1 LRRDRLAVCGQG
13 RGEAKP
19 RAKQPAPA
27 LESEEADMTSPH
39 SEIEEPRTADELIAR
54 YRDVRR
60 RLYSPAT
67 ALELAD
73 GKTRT
78 DHVTCKAIATIP
90 VPSREPEQRPSQTP
104 FQYQTPARE
113 ALRAVSTR
121 TRVPIAD
128 ILGRDR
134 RPLIAA
140 ARHEAI
146 WRVRRVTGWSLPRLG
161 RFFKRDHTTVLH
173 SVREMEKRSA
183 HDPELRAYMIA
194 LSLPRATAAPTPSTP
209 PISCSRHRP

>member
-1 LRRDRLAVCGQG
+1 
-13 RGEAKP
+13 
-19 RAKQPAPA
+19 
-27 LESEEADMTSPH
+27 MTSPH
-39 SEIEEPRTADELIAR
+39 SEIQQPRTADELIAR

-60 RLYSPAT
+60 RLYYPAT

-78 DHVTCKAIATIP
+78 DQVTCKAIAAIP
-90 VPSREPEQRPSQTP
+90 EPFREPEQQPSQTP

-161 RFFKRDHTTVLH
+161 RFFKRDHTTVLY

-194 LSLPRATAAPTPSTP
+194 LSLPQTTAAPTPSTS
-209 PISCSRHRP
+209 PISRSRQSH

>member
-1 LRRDRLAVCGQG
+1 
-13 RGEAKP
+13 
-19 RAKQPAPA
+19 
-27 LESEEADMTSPH
+27 MTSPH
-39 SEIEEPRTADELIAR
+39 SEIKEPRTADELIAR

-78 DHVTCKAIATIP
+78 DHVTCKAIAIAP
-90 VPSREPEQRPSQTP
+90 QPSREPEQRPSQTP

-121 TRVPIAD
+121 TRVPSAD

-161 RFFKRDHTTVLH
+161 RFFDRDHTTVLH

-183 HDPELRAYMIA
+183 NDPELRAYMIA
-194 LSLPRATAAPTPSTP
+194 LSLPRIPAAPTPSTP
-209 PISCSRHRP
+209 PVSCSRHRP

>member
-1 LRRDRLAVCGQG
+1 MA
-13 RGEAKP
+13 
-19 RAKQPAPA
+19 
-27 LESEEADMTSPH
+27 SPH
-39 SEIEEPRTADELIAR
+39 SEIEEPRSSQTNYRSR
-54 YRDVRR
+54 YRRR
-60 RLYSPAT
+60 AACRLYFPLQRRSG
-67 ALELAD
+67 LVWLAD

-78 DHVTCKAIATIP
+78 DLVTCKAIATIP
-90 VPSREPEQRPSQTP
+90 EPSREPEQRPSQTP
-104 FQYQTPARE
+104 FQYQTPAHE

-134 RPLIAA
+134 RPMIAA

-209 PISCSRHRP
+209 PSFLFAPSSLSLRSEGERDGYR